1 MTVFFLFARW
11 HNCFST
17 VVSQKWGAIMN
28 VCTESI
34 WLCCYAGVICLFKII
49 LHNCCL
55 NKQFVFW
62 SLNCIFFQALHK
74 HRHLLHGSRS
84 IIPILSIGRPLPHPK
99 IAPSRGGIRTPIQ
112 YMVTMDHP
120 TTHAKRHLDRSSRF
134 ATIPARDQLTD
145 RPWTSLAIGPGY
157 QPLVGSLDLKSQ
169 KKYNVTYY
177 FREIHVWQYE
187 FY

>member
-55 NKQFVFW
+55 NKQFVFC
-62 SLNCIFFQALHK
+62 SLNCIFFQVLHK

-99 IAPSRGGIRTPIQ
+99 IAPSRGGSGPPSNTWLLW
-112 YMVTMDHP
+112 
-120 TTHAKRHLDRSSRF
+120 TTLPHMPNGIS
-134 ATIPARDQLTD
+134 
-145 RPWTSLAIGPGY
+145 IGPAVLLQY
-157 QPLVGSLDLKSQ
+157 RPVTNSQ
-169 KKYNVTYY
+169 TDHEH
-177 FREIHVWQYE
+177 R
-187 FY
+187 